1 MRTLLDAEEVEA
13 QEDVKVFTKQRSKG
27 KTKLEMRFCSP
38 APSVP
43 SCPSQSKGQKNKDVP
58 GNEDDMAW
66 EWEAPKA

>member
-13 QEDVKVFTKQRSKG
+13 QDADKVSTKQRSKG
-27 KTKLEMRFCSP
+27 KTKLKVRFCSP

-43 SCPSQSKGQKNKDVP
+43 SCPSHSKGQKNKEAP